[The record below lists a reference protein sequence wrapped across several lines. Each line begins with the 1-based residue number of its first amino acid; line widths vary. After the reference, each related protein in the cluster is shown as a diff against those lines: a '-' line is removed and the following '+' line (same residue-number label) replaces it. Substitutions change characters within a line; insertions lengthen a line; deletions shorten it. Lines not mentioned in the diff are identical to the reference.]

1 MKEERIINGW
11 YIRQKDERFS
21 CPFDGPLY
29 EKDGWIWAGKADQ
42 VQKVL
47 LDRGILD
54 ERVSIGETER
64 CAWIE
69 QEEWIYACDFEC
81 SNSEMH
87 RIAFL
92 KFGGVDLFA
101 DFYLNG
107 EYIGSHQ
114 DMLIPKRIEVSGKL
128 QKHNRLWI
136 HFYSTRQKMEELFN
150 AMDDE
155 FKRNGKRFSMV
166 RKGFIEF
173 GDAGKVSMLTVG
185 LYADVVLQTYEKA
198 EIFWPDIDYTFDYWY
213 RWVKIHITAHIS
225 GNISNLQVE
234 TLLTDPDGQRLMSKQ
249 VAIIQ
254 GEEGGVATTEMQVD
268 HPALWWPVH
277 YGQQPLYCL
286 EFILKDGDTVLDRA
300 KRKIGLRNVEKT
312 GDMRFRINGKEIKQW
327 GCLIEPY
334 NGLTHRWDSKK
345 NKDMLALALH
355 ANMNTLRIWG
365 GSMQFDDEFYDEC
378 DRLGILVWHEFC
390 LCWHPAPDTPSYTAL
405 YRAEAAHEVRR
416 VKHHPCVLLYC
427 GGNESEVGFVE
438 GLPEKLSNGWT
449 PFMRD
454 FKNVC
459 QQLDPHRFYL
469 DSSPC
474 GGDYPSDPRE
484 GDSHPLYY
492 TYRHAI
498 TQYPLFLSEQA
509 RSTTGPLRSLRK
521 FMSDDELWPEGYVN
535 QVTASQYNPNYNI
548 THPDMPYYQLDS
560 NYEEKYNNV
569 CWGVVKLK
577 EGTPFT
583 AASWK
588 KVPVPNTWWRRAA
601 SFFASE
607 CAPLEKFFDAE
618 NIQELVYRINAATAW
633 FFKDDLE
640 RIRRGKPHYEIG
652 EPRRCQGYIYVKL
665 NDTWP
670 QFYCTL
676 IDYFQEVYIP
686 YYQFRRSLSP
696 ILLSFDFQD
705 RIFLW
710 GVNDTSEDILGTLNV
725 RVFSQILNRIVNEF
739 SIPVSIEAGE
749 SKVLTPLDRV
759 CPITTESVIFAE
771 LIAPNG
777 MQISRSDT
785 LVDIERHQTFPQAK
799 LTLLLQNDYLLISS
813 DRYAHCVELTGNED
827 GDEFGWYFED
837 NYFNLLPFE
846 QKRVRIGGRHKRG
859 TISAKAHFSNEITS
873 IVCNLQAQT
882 GGENLD

>member
-1 MKEERIINGW
+1 MKTNRILNGW
-11 YIRQKDERFS
+11 YIHQAEDSSLLSTEAQLCS
-21 CPFDGPLY
+21 
-29 EKDGWIWAGKADQ
+29 ENGWVFADVADQ

-47 LDRGILD
+47 LDHGMID

-69 QEEWIYACDFEC
+69 QVEWIYACDFDCTAE
-81 SNSEMH
+81 EMK
-87 RIAFL
+87 RVSFL
-92 KFGGVDLFA
+92 HFGGVDLFA

-114 DMLIPKRIEVSGKL
+114 DMLIPKRIEVTGKL
-128 QKHNRLWI
+128 CEHNRI
-136 HFYSTRQKMEELFN
+136 CVFFHSTRKKADELFN
-150 AMDDE
+150 AMDDT

-173 GDAGKVSMLTVG
+173 GDAGKVSMINVG
-185 LYADVVLQTYEKA
+185 LYADVILQTYEKA
-198 EIFWPDIDYTFDYWY
+198 EIAWPDIDYTFDYWY
-213 RWVKIHITAHIS
+213 RWVKIRSCIHLS
-225 GNISNLQVE
+225 GN
-234 TLLTDPDGQRLMSKQ
+234 
-249 VAIIQ
+249 A
-254 GEEGGVATTEMQVD
+254 EGLKVIAKLYN
-268 HPALWWPVH
+268 PAGKKMFEHESSAVQTNEDYIVTIEQTVNPPELWWPVH
-277 YGQQPLYCL
+277 YGSQPLYRL
-286 EFILKDGDTVLDRA
+286 EYLLMNDDTILDTVSRI
-300 KRKIGLRNVEKT
+300 IGLRNIEKT
-312 GDMRFRINGKEIKQW
+312 GDMRFRVNGREIKQW

-334 NGLTHRWDSKK
+334 CGLTHRWNSKK
-345 NKDMLALALH
+345 NKEMLALVLH

-365 GSMQFDDEFYDEC
+365 GSMQFDDEFYEEC

-390 LCWHPAPDTPSYTAL
+390 LCWHPAPDTEEYSNL
-405 YRAEAAHEVRR
+405 YHAEAEYEVRR
-416 VKHHPCVLLYC
+416 VKHHPCVLMYS

-438 GLPEKLSNGWT
+438 GISEKLSNGWT

-454 FKNVC
+454 FKEVC
-459 QQLDPHRFYL
+459 RRLDPARFYL

-498 TQYPLFLSEQA
+498 AQYPLFMSEQA

-521 FMSDDELWPEGYVN
+521 FMPDEELWPKGYVN

-548 THPDMPYYQLDS
+548 THPDMPYYQFDPD
-560 NYEEKYNNV
+560 YEAKYNNV
-569 CWGVVKLK
+569 CWGVVQLK

-583 AASWK
+583 VTSWK

-607 CAPLEKFFDAE
+607 CSPLEKFFDAD
-618 NIQELVYRINAATAW
+618 NIQELVYRINAATGW

-640 RIRRGKPHYEIG
+640 RVRRGKPHYETG

-696 ILLSFDFQD
+696 VLLSFDFQD
-705 RIFLW
+705 RIYLW
-710 GVNDTSEDILGTLNV
+710 GVNDTSKEIKGQMKV
-725 RVFSQILNRIVNEF
+725 HVFSQILNLIVNEF
-739 SIPVSIEAGE
+739 TIPVSIEAGE
-749 SKVLTPLDRV
+749 SKVLTTLDRV
-759 CPITTESVIFAE
+759 CPIVTESVIMAE
-771 LIAPNG
+771 LLDENG
-777 MQISRSDT
+777 HQISRSDT

-799 LTLLLQNDYLLISS
+799 LQIRQEGDELIITT
-813 DRYAHCVELTGNED
+813 DRYAHCVELSGNED
-827 GDEFGWYFED
+827 GNEFGWYFED

-846 QKRVRIGGRHKRG
+846 EKHIHLKGHHTRG
-859 TISAKAHFSNEITS
+859 TITAKAHFSSYETTMDYQN
-873 IVCNLQAQT
+873 
-882 GGENLD
+882 D